1 MTLNPPETAWSSV
14 TVKVIA
20 SPSAA
25 LASAIV
31 TAGADT
37 VILNVA
43 VFGAHPVAP
52 SWSALIVTV

>member
-1 MTLNPPETAWSSV
+1 MVAVPSVKSGVTVKPPDTAWSSV

-31 TAGADT
+31 TAGSPGEGD
-37 VILNVA
+37 L
-43 VFGAHPVAP
+43 
-52 SWSALIVTV
+52 SSAE